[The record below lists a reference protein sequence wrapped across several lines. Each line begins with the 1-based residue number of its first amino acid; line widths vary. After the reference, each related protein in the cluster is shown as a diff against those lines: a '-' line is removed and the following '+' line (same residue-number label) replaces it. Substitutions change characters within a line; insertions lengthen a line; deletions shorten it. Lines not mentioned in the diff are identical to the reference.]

1 MSGWA
6 IDLGTT
12 NTGVARWDDD
22 AERPRLVELPRVC
35 RRPGGEDHLQAPRM
49 VPSAVELAAPRGV
62 WARMLAGQVL
72 GRVFLGGDGA
82 LIGRMALERSEGE
95 RRPGFVPSFK
105 RWLARDALHVL
116 ASAGGHSWTAREV
129 AHAFLRQLLVEVRRE
144 TGERIRDLVLTTP
157 VDTYESYRAEL
168 QGAAR
173 RLGVRR
179 LRFLDEPVAAAL
191 GYDLGPRAARRVLVI
206 DFGAGTL
213 DVALVLLTPKGT
225 LAGTCDVL
233 AKDGRPLG
241 GNDVDRWLLE
251 DFCRRLDYPLRED
264 DGSEEGRFWYRLM
277 LDEARRVKEALFFA
291 EEASF
296 DLTPPEELRRFE
308 AVVRGAGTELV
319 VTREEVMALLVA
331 RGLDDALGGCLDGVL
346 ARAAEQGVPAEAI
359 DDVLMVGG
367 STLLPGIYARI
378 EARFG
383 RDRVRAW
390 KPFEAVAWGAATF
403 AAGRFSQS
411 DHIVQRSG
419 RPHAAPGAGLR
430 RQRGPLAH
438 RDGAGSQDAARA
450 DEGGAGGAP
459 LVRGWA
465 GALSSGAAWARFGGA
480 LARENRDEEPCGSSV
495 WGGQAAGDRRDRRGA
510 AARGRGPGEA
520 SPRHGRVPHRR
531 VHAERRRPRG
541 AVPGD
546 LRPRGRGRRRRRGP
560 GVTSLKKG
568 DHVIPLYTPEC
579 RQCKSCLSRKT
590 NLCTAIRATQGKGRD
605 ARRHQPLLDRR
616 EEGSP
621 LHGLQHLRELH
632 RAAGDRARED
642 PRGRAVRQGLLHRL
656 RRDHR
661 HRRGDQ
667 HREGGAG
674 RERRGLRARGH
685 RPERV
690 IQGARMVGANM
701 IVGVDLNNDRKAI
714 AEKFGMTHFVNP
726 KEVGGD
732 LVAHLVELTGGGAD
746 YSFECIG
753 NVDVMRQALEC
764 THRGWGTSVII
775 GVAGAGQEIKTR
787 PFQLV
792 TGRNWRGTAFG
803 GARGRTDVPKI
814 VDWYMDGRSTSTR

>member
-319 VTREEVMALLVA
+319 VTRGEVMALLAA
-331 RGLDDALGGCLDGVL
+331 RGVDEALGGCLDGVL

-411 DHIVQRSG
+411 DHIVHDYALTTYDRKTHDPRYDVIIARGTRAPTRPDHWKQTVVPLCLRGEPETTFKLVICELG
-419 RPHAAPGAGLR
+419 RAWGGEER
-430 RQRGPLAH
+430 LAH
-438 RDGAGSQDAARA
+438 DTEGRLHRLSADGA
-450 DEGGAGGAP
+450 AP
-459 LVRGWA
+459 LVVPLNASNPTLGS
-465 GALSSGAAWARFGGA
+465 LSPPHAPGDRTPRLELAFGVNEDRWLIA
-480 LARENRDEEPCGSSV
+480 TVRDLKTRRVLMKEEPV
-495 WGGQAAGDRRDRRGA
+495 VR
-510 AARGRGPGEA
+510 
-520 SPRHGRVPHRR
+520 
-531 VHAERRRPRG
+531 
-541 AVPGD
+541 
-546 LRPRGRGRRRRRGP
+546 
-560 GVTSLKKG
+560 
-568 DHVIPLYTPEC
+568 
-579 RQCKSCLSRKT
+579 
-590 NLCTAIRATQGKGRD
+590 
-605 ARRHQPLLDRR
+605 LL
-616 EEGSP
+616 
-621 LHGLQHLRELH
+621 
-632 RAAGDRARED
+632 
-642 PRGRAVRQGLLHRL
+642 
-656 RRDHR
+656 
-661 HRRGDQ
+661 
-667 HREGGAG
+667 
-674 RERRGLRARGH
+674 
-685 RPERV
+685 
-690 IQGARMVGANM
+690 
-701 IVGVDLNNDRKAI
+701 
-714 AEKFGMTHFVNP
+714 
-726 KEVGGD
+726 
-732 LVAHLVELTGGGAD
+732 
-746 YSFECIG
+746 
-753 NVDVMRQALEC
+753 
-764 THRGWGTSVII
+764 
-775 GVAGAGQEIKTR
+775 
-787 PFQLV
+787 
-792 TGRNWRGTAFG
+792 
-803 GARGRTDVPKI
+803 
-814 VDWYMDGRSTSTR
+814 